1 MARDAVSSVSAAR
14 PAFERL
20 YTSEGRP
27 RRGAGAGPNGA
38 RSVARTKSQSTSA
51 ASGRRIPAAVMP
63 RRAASS
69 ETVAGPSTC
78 KDRAIRSAA
87 SPGNF
92 TTSLFRYSAT
102 SRNSRKLPLRTLAR
116 VSALAVE
123 DLHIAYGEVQAVR
136 GVSLSAASGA
146 VTALV
151 GPNGAGKTSI
161 LEACTGIRDYS
172 AGTIRVLGS
181 DPGRMSSRVGTMLQA
196 GGLYPTARPLEW
208 LEYLARVYPDSRDPR
223 ELLDLVGLDARSR
236 TTARR
241 MSGGE
246 QQRLKLAAAL
256 LPGPELL
263 FLDEPTAGMD
273 PQARRRLI
281 DVIKSLRSDGVAVML
296 TTHLLSD
303 IEELAD
309 HVIVLRAGIVERS
322 GSLAELLGEG
332 ESMTF
337 EARSGL
343 DLESLGRA
351 LAPGYRVTEPSAGR
365 YVIEGEATPRAL
377 ALITGWLADHDVTTT
392 GIRTGRTSLEQ
403 LIIGDE
409 S

>member
-1 MARDAVSSVSAAR
+1 
-14 PAFERL
+14 
-20 YTSEGRP
+20 
-27 RRGAGAGPNGA
+27 
-38 RSVARTKSQSTSA
+38 
-51 ASGRRIPAAVMP
+51 
-63 RRAASS
+63 
-69 ETVAGPSTC
+69 
-78 KDRAIRSAA
+78 
-87 SPGNF
+87 
-92 TTSLFRYSAT
+92 
-102 SRNSRKLPLRTLAR
+102 
-116 VSALAVE
+116 VSALTVE
-123 DLHIAYGEVQAVR
+123 DLRIAYGDVQAVR
-136 GVSLSAASGA
+136 GVSISAARGA

-172 AGTIRVLGS
+172 GGTIRVLGS
-181 DPGRMSSRVGTMLQA
+181 DPGRMKSRVGTMLQS

-208 LEYLARVYPDSRDPR
+208 LEYLARIYPDSRDPR

-236 TTARR
+236 TTTRR

-246 QQRLKLAAAL
+246 QQRLKFAAAL
-256 LPGPELL
+256 LPGPDLL

-273 PQARRRLI
+273 PQARRHLI
-281 DVIKSLRSDGVAVML
+281 DVIKSLRSDGVAVVL

-309 HVIVLRAGIVERS
+309 QLIVLRAGLVECS
-322 GSLAELLGEG
+322 GTLAQLRGES

-337 EARSGL
+337 EARTGL
-343 DLESLGRA
+343 DLDSLGSA
-351 LAPGYRVTEPSAGR
+351 LSPGYRVSEQGPGR

-377 ALITGWLADHDVTTT
+377 ALITAWLADHDVVTT

-403 LIIGDE
+403 LIIGDD

>member
-1 MARDAVSSVSAAR
+1 M
-14 PAFERL
+14 
-20 YTSEGRP
+20 
-27 RRGAGAGPNGA
+27 
-38 RSVARTKSQSTSA
+38 
-51 ASGRRIPAAVMP
+51 
-63 RRAASS
+63 
-69 ETVAGPSTC
+69 
-78 KDRAIRSAA
+78 RSAA

-92 TTSLFRYSAT
+92 TTPLLRYSIRA
-102 SRNSRKLPLRTLAR
+102 RNSGPIPLRTLAR

-136 GVSLSAASGA
+136 GVCFTAAIGA

-161 LEACTGIRDYS
+161 LEACTGIREYT

-181 DPGRMSSRVGTMLQA
+181 APGLASYRVGTMLQT

-208 LEYLARVYPDSRDPR
+208 LEYLARLYPGSREPR
-223 ELLDLVGLDARSR
+223 ELLDLVGIDARSR

-246 QQRLKLAAAL
+246 QQRLKFVAAL
-256 LPGPELL
+256 LPGPELM

-273 PQARRRLI
+273 PQARRHLI
-281 DVIKSLRSDGVAVML
+281 DVIKGLRSEGVSIVL

-309 HVIVLRAGIVERS
+309 QVIVLRSGVVERA
-322 GSLAELLGEG
+322 GSLSELLGEG

-337 EARSGL
+337 EAATGL
-343 DLESLGRA
+343 DLESLAAA
-351 LAPGYRVTEPSAGR
+351 LAPGYRASEPSPGR
-365 YVIEGEATPRAL
+365 YVIDGEVTPRAL
-377 ALITGWLADHDVTTT
+377 ALITGWLADHDVSTS
-392 GIRTGRTSLEQ
+392 GVRTGRTNLEE

>member
-1 MARDAVSSVSAAR
+1 M
-14 PAFERL
+14 
-20 YTSEGRP
+20 EGRP
-27 RRGAGAGPNGA
+27 RRGAGAGPKGA
-38 RSVARTKSQSTSA
+38 RSVARTKSHSTRA
-51 ASGRRIPAAVMP
+51 ASGRRMPAAVIP

-69 ETVAGPSTC
+69 ETVAGPSTWR
-78 KDRAIRSAA
+78 DRAIRSAA

-92 TTSLFRYSAT
+92 TTPLFRYSAT
-102 SRNSRKLPLRTLAR
+102 SRNSRELLLRTLAR
-116 VSALAVE
+116 VSALTVE
-123 DLHIAYGEVQAVR
+123 DLSIAYGEVQAVR
-136 GVSLSAASGA
+136 GVSISAARGA

-172 AGTIRVLGS
+172 GGTIRVLGS
-181 DPGRMSSRVGTMLQA
+181 DPGRMKPRVGTMLQS

-208 LEYLARVYPDSRDPR
+208 LEYLARIYPESRDPR

-236 TTARR
+236 TTTRR

-246 QQRLKLAAAL
+246 QQRLKFAAAL
-256 LPGPELL
+256 LPGPDLL

-273 PQARRRLI
+273 PQARRHLI
-281 DVIKSLRSDGVAVML
+281 DVIKSLRSDGVAVVL

-309 HVIVLRAGIVERS
+309 QVIVLRAGIVESS
-322 GSLAELLGEG
+322 GTLAQLRGES

-337 EARSGL
+337 EARTGL
-343 DLESLGRA
+343 DLDSLGSA
-351 LAPGYRVTEPSAGR
+351 LPPGYQVSEQGPGR

-377 ALITGWLADHDVTTT
+377 ALITAWLADHDVETT

-403 LIIGDE
+403 LIIGDD

>member
-1 MARDAVSSVSAAR
+1 M
-14 PAFERL
+14 
-20 YTSEGRP
+20 
-27 RRGAGAGPNGA
+27 
-38 RSVARTKSQSTSA
+38 
-51 ASGRRIPAAVMP
+51 
-63 RRAASS
+63 
-69 ETVAGPSTC
+69 
-78 KDRAIRSAA
+78 
-87 SPGNF
+87 
-92 TTSLFRYSAT
+92 FRYSAR
-102 SRNSRKLPLRTLAR
+102 SRNSGKLPLRTLAG
-116 VSALAVE
+116 VSSLTVE
-123 DLHIAYGEVQAVR
+123 DLRIAYGEVQAVR
-136 GVSLSAASGA
+136 GVSLTAARGA

-161 LEACTGIRDYS
+161 LEACTGIRAYS

-181 DPGRMSSRVGTMLQA
+181 APGQMSARVGTMLQT

-208 LEYLARVYPDSRDPR
+208 LEYLARIYPDSRDPR
-223 ELLDLVGLDARSR
+223 ELLGLVGLDAGSR

-273 PQARRRLI
+273 PQARRQLI
-281 DVIKSLRSDGVAVML
+281 EAIKALRSDGVAVVL
-296 TTHLLSD
+296 TTHLLGD

-309 HVIVLRAGIVERS
+309 QVIVLRAGIVERS
-322 GSLAELLGEG
+322 GTLAQLRGEG

-343 DLESLGRA
+343 DLESISAA
-351 LAPGYRVTEPSAGR
+351 LDPGYHVNEQRPGC

-377 ALITGWLADHDVTTT
+377 ALITAWLADHDVATT

-403 LIIGDE
+403 LIIGEE